1 MATNLVVPL
10 LALVPA
16 VVLLQH
22 HRRSLHLLELASV
35 EPPTHHPLD
44 EDHTATKFTLTNFLQ
59 QLVICILVRI
69 GKGQD
74 GRGGM
79 GGAELVEIA

>member
-22 HRRSLHLLELASV
+22 HGRSLHLLELASV

-44 EDHTATKFTLTNFLQ
+44 EDHTATKFRFTDFFQ
-59 QLVICILVRI
+59 QLVICVLGRI
-69 GKGQD
+69 G
-74 GRGGM
+74 RNRM
-79 GGAELVEIA
+79 GGG